1 MGWKYFLP
9 RSFTPNIT
17 CRCNICTDNRPWPIM
32 LLSISIWNLTQ
43 GNYAVSVIW
52 HTLELPSQ
60 QLMICGKQIKY
71 WLSKKKKKKL
81 ILVSWQLW
89 HIILLDVNK
98 GNLEYIGNLDS
109 FQFSEITWY
118 INQATI
124 FEAKSTSSSVD
135 LRNNISVWN
144 FISRGV

>member
-1 MGWKYFLP
+1 MVLNPYIFMGWKYFLP

-17 CRCNICTDNRPWPIM
+17 CRRNICTDNRPWPIM

-71 WLSKKKKKKL
+71 WLSKKKKKADTG
-81 ILVSWQLW
+81 ILTTLTHYIAGCEQGQFRIYWQFGSFSILRDNLVYQSGNNLW
-89 HIILLDVNK
+89 SKVYFFLCR
-98 GNLEYIGNLDS
+98 
-109 FQFSEITWY
+109 SE
-118 INQATI
+118 
-124 FEAKSTSSSVD
+124 E
-135 LRNNISVWN
+135 
-144 FISRGV
+144 